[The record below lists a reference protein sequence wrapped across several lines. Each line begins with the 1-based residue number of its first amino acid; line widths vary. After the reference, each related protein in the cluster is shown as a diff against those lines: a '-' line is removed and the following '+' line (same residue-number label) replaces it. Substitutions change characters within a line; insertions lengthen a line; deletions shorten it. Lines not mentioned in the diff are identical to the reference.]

1 MSQNESCGGDA
12 IESAVRLH
20 GEALEA
26 LDRAEFARAA
36 TLATKALALF
46 ERESGPDHPDV
57 ANVLNCLAHA
67 SEGTAEY
74 ARALAYARRSVE
86 ISSRLRATPA
96 DPDLD
101 RLCVQSLATL
111 GNMERILARY
121 ADAEQHL
128 HQALQ
133 LARSTLG
140 EEDEDVVSALNSLGV
155 LFKYTGRFDE
165 AAALYGGAIAVVEAG
180 RKDEA
185 TLATLCHNLGGLE
198 HARGEY
204 ARAEP
209 PARRA
214 VELRERA
221 LGPDHP
227 SVAADLA
234 ALAAVVEARGRHAEA
249 EAMYVR
255 ALAIFERVYGP
266 VHYEIAVT
274 LNNVAGIREAAGR
287 PEEAEALYR
296 RALSIKE
303 ALLGADHPDVAM
315 TLNNLALLLA
325 SIGRGAEATLLYARA
340 LATFAAHLDRGHPK
354 VQGCLAN
361 YLALLRD
368 QGRGAAARA
377 LSERYSA
384 ADPA

>member
-1 MSQNESCGGDA
+1 MSRTDTTGEGA
-12 IESAVRLH
+12 IETAVRLH
-20 GEALEA
+20 REALKA
-26 LDRAEFARAA
+26 LDRAEFTRAG
-36 TLATKALALF
+36 TLAAEALALF

-57 ANVLNCLAHA
+57 ANVLNCLARA
-67 SEGTAEY
+67 SEGTADY
-74 ARALAYARRSVE
+74 ARALACARRSVE
-86 ISSRLRATPA
+86 ISSRVRGTLA

-128 HQALQ
+128 RQALQ
-133 LARSTLG
+133 LARSALG
-140 EEDEDVVSALNSLGV
+140 EEDDDVVSALNSLGV
-155 LFKYTGRFDE
+155 LYKYTGRFDE
-165 AAALYGGAIAVVEAG
+165 AETLYGGAIAVVEAG
-180 RKDEA
+180 RRDEA

-198 HARGEY
+198 HARGAY

-227 SVAADLA
+227 SVAADVA
-234 ALAAVVEARGRHAEA
+234 ALAAIVEARGGHAEA
-249 EAMYVR
+249 EAMYRR

-266 VHYEIAVT
+266 EHYEIAVT
-274 LNNVAGIREAAGR
+274 LNNLAGIREAAGQ

-325 SIGRGAEATLLYARA
+325 SIGRGAEAALLYARA
-340 LATFAAHLDRGHPK
+340 LQTFAAHLERSHPK

-361 YLALLRD
+361 YLALLRE
-368 QGRGAAARA
+368 QGHGAAARA
-377 LSERYSA
+377 LSERYAA
-384 ADPA
+384 ADPG

>member
-1 MSQNESCGGDA
+1 MSQTDSSGADA
-12 IESAVRLH
+12 IETAVRLH

-26 LDRAEFARAA
+26 LDRAEFTRAG
-36 TLATKALALF
+36 TLAAEALALF

-57 ANVLNCLAHA
+57 ANVLNCLARA
-67 SEGTAEY
+67 AEGAADY
-74 ARALAYARRSVE
+74 ARALACARRSVE
-86 ISSRLRATPA
+86 ISSCVRGTPA

-128 HQALQ
+128 RQALE

-155 LFKYTGRFDE
+155 LYKYTGRFDE
-165 AAALYGGAIAVVEAG
+165 AAALYSAAIAVVEAG
-180 RKDEA
+180 RRDEA

-227 SVAADLA
+227 SVAADVA
-234 ALAAVVEARGRHAEA
+234 ALAAIVDARGGHADA
-249 EAMYVR
+249 EAMYRR

-266 VHYEIAVT
+266 EHYEIAVT
-274 LNNVAGIREAAGR
+274 LNNLAGIRDAAGR

-325 SIGRGAEATLLYARA
+325 SIGRGADAALLYARA
-340 LATFAAHLDRGHPK
+340 LQTFAAHLDRSHPK

-361 YLALLRD
+361 YLALLRE
-368 QGRGAAARA
+368 QGRGAAAHA
-377 LSERYSA
+377 LSERYAA
-384 ADPA
+384 ADPG